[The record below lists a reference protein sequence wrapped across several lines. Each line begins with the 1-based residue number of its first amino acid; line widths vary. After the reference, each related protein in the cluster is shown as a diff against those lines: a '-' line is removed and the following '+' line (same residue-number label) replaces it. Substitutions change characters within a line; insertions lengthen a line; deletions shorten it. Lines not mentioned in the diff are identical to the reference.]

1 MVPTTGNAKPLPAH
15 SNMIDLYTSGWA
27 LAVAKDCDKAKTKIS
42 ISAIS
47 MFPPLRQ
54 SDADFF
60 ALWMAWKNAAARNVR
75 VCFFLPTQQPAH
87 PATLRN
93 SHAGKIAWENKMH
106 VRFVPGPR
114 LLHAKSI
121 VIDSASCWIGSGNM
135 TAAAA
140 LNNHEF
146 YVNFNNNDCAARI
159 ESYLDSI
166 ANAE

>member
-1 MVPTTGNAKPLPAH
+1 MINLYTTG
-15 SNMIDLYTSGWA
+15 WA
-27 LAVAKDCDKAKTKIS
+27 AAVAKDCDKAKTQIS

-60 ALWMAWKNAAARNVR
+60 SLWLSWKNAAARNVR
-75 VCFFLPTQQPAH
+75 VCFYLPTQQPAH

-93 SHAGKIAWENKMH
+93 SHAGRIAWENKMH

-121 VIDSASCWIGSGNM
+121 VVDSESCWIGSGNM

-146 YVNFNNNDCAARI
+146 YVNFGSNECAARI
-159 ESYLDSI
+159 ESYLIGIS
-166 ANAE
+166 NQE